1 MSGPRDG
8 DGDAAPEAG
17 PDRGGRSG
25 GGPAGGPP
33 ARRGEAERETRETR
47 VRVAVRLD
55 GSGRAGVDTGV
66 GFLDHMLEL
75 LAGHALLDLSVEAEG
90 DLHVDEHHT
99 VEDVGIVLGQALDDA
114 LGERRGIRRYGFL
127 MPMDESLVRV
137 AVDLGGRSHLVFEA
151 DFERERVGDLPT
163 ELVEDFLLALS
174 RHLKA
179 TLHVTVLRGRNEHHK
194 IEAIFKGLGRAL
206 RAAVERDPR
215 LGRELP
221 STKGRIE

>member
-1 MSGPRDG
+1 MTAGKG
-8 DGDAAPEAG
+8 DDAGAPQ
-17 PDRGGRSG
+17 
-25 GGPAGGPP
+25 GPA

-55 GSGRAGVDTGV
+55 GSGVAEIDTGL

-75 LAGHALLDLSVEAEG
+75 LAGHALLDLEVEAEG

-99 VEDVGIVLGQALDDA
+99 VEDVGIVVGQALADA

-127 MPMDESLVRV
+127 MPMDEALARV
-137 AVDLGGRSHLVFEA
+137 AVDLGGRSHVVFDAEF
-151 DFERERVGDLPT
+151 DRERVGDLPT
-163 ELVEDFLLALS
+163 ELVEDFLVALS

-179 TLHVTVLRGRNEHHK
+179 TFHVAVLHGRNDHHR

-215 LGRELP
+215 LGQELP